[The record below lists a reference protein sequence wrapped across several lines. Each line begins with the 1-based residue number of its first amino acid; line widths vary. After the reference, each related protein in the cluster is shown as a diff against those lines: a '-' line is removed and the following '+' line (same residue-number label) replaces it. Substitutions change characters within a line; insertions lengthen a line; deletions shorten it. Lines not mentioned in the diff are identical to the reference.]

1 MLKLKGVRIH
11 GWGIAIGTTLVL
23 AAAVPLAVVACG
35 GADQPEASAERSVRE
50 TVHEAQLPPPL
61 PKIETTLAAAEPPEV
76 AAPEPPKEV
85 TYEDAESAFLERR
98 YDEAVELFVLYSE
111 RRPENPWGYYML
123 GLSASK
129 ANEHERAEEA
139 FERALEL
146 EPMHV
151 KSWLNLGR
159 VLLAASRS
167 EEALLK
173 IEEGLV
179 LDPESNSGLRL
190 QGRAFH
196 QLGRPEDAIDSYRQA
211 ILIDD
216 EDAWSMNNMGLILIG
231 ESRFEEALP
240 PLARAVELRDDIAIF
255 QNNLGIALERTGN
268 VRTAE
273 ESYKSALAL
282 DGTHEKARVNLMR
295 VELLEEDLDLMP
307 VALAELAQAFI
318 DEIEGWREAVAHNV
332 EIWPDWAEL
341 EPVMETITVTEP
353 DTVSSEAL
361 NRGGS

>member
-1 MLKLKGVRIH
+1 MLELKGVRIH

-35 GADQPEASAERSVRE
+35 GADQSEANAERSARE
-50 TVHEAQLPPPL
+50 TVHQVEAQLPPPL

-85 TYEDAESAFLERR
+85 TYEEAESAFLERR

-123 GLSASK
+123 GLSAIR

-159 VLLAASRS
+159 VLLATNRS
-167 EEALLK
+167 EEALLN
-173 IEEGLV
+173 IEEALV

-196 QLGRPEDAIDSYRQA
+196 QLGRLEDAIDSYRQ
-211 ILIDD
+211 I
-216 EDAWSMNNMGLILIG
+216 SG
-231 ESRFEEALP
+231 EPWRWRSRGP
-240 PLARAVELRDDIAIF
+240 VLAGSA
-255 QNNLGIALERTGN
+255 GGTGP
-268 VRTAE
+268 
-273 ESYKSALAL
+273 
-282 DGTHEKARVNLMR
+282 G
-295 VELLEEDLDLMP
+295 
-307 VALAELAQAFI
+307 
-318 DEIEGWREAVAHNV
+318 
-332 EIWPDWAEL
+332 
-341 EPVMETITVTEP
+341 
-353 DTVSSEAL
+353 L
-361 NRGGS
+361 NRRR